1 MTNLTATKSALT
13 MTVLSAISNTKS
25 ALPDYWNNTLKQR
38 LMTNGAGSVFCFD
51 EVSDLEKAILE
62 VNDWEEYKHESIV
75 PNCKGYITKQ
85 LTGELGI
92 VKIADLPEDIKLSL
106 EDRKGT
112 GNVSAVVSGLDFNR
126 PEESYT
132 VLIIGQD
139 NGIDVVFT
147 LHPGAPIRPSAVKVE
162 SVDLNKNYS
171 KQEMLDLGLDYA
183 KIA

>member
-13 MTVLSAISNTKS
+13 MTVLSAIANTQK

-51 EVSDLEKAILE
+51 EVSDLEKAIVAVDDWGSYE
-62 VNDWEEYKHESIV
+62 HNDIA

-92 VKIADLPEDIKLSL
+92 IAVKDLPEDIKLSL

-147 LHPGAPIRPSAVKVE
+147 LHPGAPIRPSAVKLE
-162 SVDLNKNYS
+162 NVDLSKNYS
-171 KQEMLDLGLDYA
+171 KQEIIDLGLDYA